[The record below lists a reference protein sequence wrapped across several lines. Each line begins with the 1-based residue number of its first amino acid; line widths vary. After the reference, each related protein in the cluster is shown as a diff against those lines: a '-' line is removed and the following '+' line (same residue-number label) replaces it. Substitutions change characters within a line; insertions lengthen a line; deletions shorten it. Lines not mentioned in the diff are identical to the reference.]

1 MAGWALEAGGRHW
14 EGIVLWSD
22 LEFWFPCDDPFH
34 CGCGFFE
41 WTLCLET
48 AEFHRGCMEE
58 NENGHDAWDF
68 IIVDAPVIEQNR
80 LAYIARGWL
89 ERWVPQLAA
98 KPIRAVPYEES
109 RRIWARFEEMHP
121 DAGQVDVLRVCQQR
135 IVEIE
140 SGTAKNLFPSTMS
153 AGATLRKPME
163 TTATCDDSSS
173 RDPVTHVGR
182 RATKFGLG
190 RIADGRKRRN
200 PAGAG
205 FELAP
210 GVGLKPTIPA

>member
-1 MAGWALEAGGRHW
+1 MRSEPCAVFDGKPCDCGMAGWALEAGGRHW
-14 EGIVLWSD
+14 EGIVVWSD

-48 AEFHRGCMEE
+48 AEFLCRCIEE

-68 IIVDAPVIEQNR
+68 IIVVAPVIEQNR
-80 LAYIARGWL
+80 LADIARDWL

-98 KPIRAVPYEES
+98 KPVRAASYEES

-121 DAGQVDVLRVCQQR
+121 DAEQVDVLRVCQQR

-140 SGTAKNLFPSTMS
+140 GGTAKLVSFDDVHV
-153 AGATLRKPME
+153 
-163 TTATCDDSSS
+163 CD
-173 RDPVTHVGR
+173 PE
-182 RATKFGLG
+182 K
-190 RIADGRKRRN
+190 ADGDDDD
-200 PAGAG
+200 
-205 FELAP
+205 L
-210 GVGLKPTIPA
+210 